1 MNSLEAEEIIDR
13 PAQRQQRLPVPID
26 IVRRPRDNRRY
37 IPYHFRLYQ
46 RYNLRPNIAS
56 RRVAAQHVPAEAQT
70 VQSVQAAPNI
80 EPLAPPSMVVKCPIC
95 IDGVRNPIATTCGHI
110 FCENCIL
117 TAMQVR
123 SECPM
128 CKTAFGSGS
137 RTYQKIFIDV

>member
-1 MNSLEAEEIIDR
+1 MDRSEAEVIAR
-13 PAQRQQRLPVPID
+13 PDQRQQRLPVPID

-37 IPYHFRLYQ
+37 LPYHLRPYQ

-70 VQSVQAAPNI
+70 VQSVQTAAPNT
-80 EPLAPPSMVVKCPIC
+80 ELLAPPSMVVKCPIC

-117 TAMQVR
+117 AAMQVR
-123 SECPM
+123 CECPM
-128 CKTAFGSGS
+128 CKTALGFGSRS
-137 RTYQKIFIDV
+137 YQKIFIDV